1 MATLETLEE
10 IVRHHEARF
19 SLLTS
24 IAERQLELLGEVRR
38 DSRQT
43 HRLWVNLSRKYG
55 WLDERDLPSD
65 DSPNSYDLHQR
76 D

>member
-10 IVRHHEARF
+10 IVQHHEARLN
-19 SLLTS
+19 LLTS
-24 IAERQLELLGEVRR
+24 IAERQLELLEEVRR

-55 WLDERDLPSD
+55 WLDEGDLPSD
-65 DSPNSYDLHQR
+65 DSPNS
-76 D
+76 